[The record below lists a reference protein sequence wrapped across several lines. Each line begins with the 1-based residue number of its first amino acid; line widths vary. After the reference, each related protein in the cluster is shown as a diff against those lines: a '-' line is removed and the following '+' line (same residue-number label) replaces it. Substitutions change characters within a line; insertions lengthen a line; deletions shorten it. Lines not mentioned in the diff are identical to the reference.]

1 MGLYDK
7 GFDFNPKKFVFGA
20 QRFLPIIAGIIAV
33 LLVLWFLST
42 LLFSEPITFSFSKN
56 PIKNSE
62 QSVLEVT
69 VTNTTGATARN
80 VVIEVFPEDKTSI
93 SVGPQTQ
100 TIAVLDQYRKLEFVI
115 NPVGQ
120 TLAGNYVLNIRAEIN
135 GKKFLK
141 QAVLTVEK

>member
-1 MGLYDK
+1 MGIYDR
-7 GFDFNPKKFVFGA
+7 GLDFDPKKFFSSA
-20 QRFLPIIAGIIAV
+20 QKFLPIIVGLIVILAV
-33 LLVLWFLST
+33 LWLLST

-93 SVGPQTQ
+93 SVGPQSQ
-100 TIAVLDQYRKLEFVI
+100 TIPVLDQYRKLEFVI

-120 TLAGNYVLNIRAEIN
+120 TLAGNYVLNIRTEIN
-135 GKKFLK
+135 GKKFFK
-141 QAVLTVEK
+141 QAVLSVEK